1 VRIQEVERVIQVPVI
16 ERKIEV
22 VQDKIVVVDREFQ
35 IVEKFTQKPVV
46 VEKEVIRQ
54 VPVMVEKTVVVNNDV
69 PHVYEI

>member
-1 VRIQEVERVIQVPVI
+1 VRIQEVERVIQVPFI

-22 VQDKIVVVDREFQ
+22 VQDKIVVVDRDFQ

>member
-1 VRIQEVERVIQVPVI
+1 
-16 ERKIEV
+16 
-22 VQDKIVVVDREFQ
+22 VQDKIVVVDRDFQ

>member
-1 VRIQEVERVIQVPVI
+1 MIQVPVI

-22 VQDKIVVVDREFQ
+22 VQDKIVVVDRDFQ

>member
-1 VRIQEVERVIQVPVI
+1 MRIQEVERVIQVPVI

-22 VQDKIVVVDREFQ
+22 VQDKIVVVDRDFQ

>member
-22 VQDKIVVVDREFQ
+22 VQDKIVVVDRDSQ

>member
-1 VRIQEVERVIQVPVI
+1 MRIQEVERVIQVPVI

>member
-22 VQDKIVVVDREFQ
+22 VQDKIVVVDRDFQ